1 MVSIVIP
8 NYNAFELLKKCII
21 SIKEKTKEDIEI
33 IIVDNASK
41 DLDMDYINN
50 LENVKFIY
58 LDKNYGFSKAVNEGI
73 LNSNSEYIILLNNDT
88 EIEFGFVEKLLEQIK
103 SDEHIFSVSSKM
115 IDYRNRKI
123 IDDAGDEYSIVGWTK
138 KVGNG
143 KSIDKFV
150 KPRKIFSSCAGAA
163 IYRKRIFEEIGYFD
177 ESFFAYLEDVDI
189 CYRANIN
196 GYKNVF
202 CPDAIV
208 YHVGRATSGSKHNDF
223 KVKLSARNNI
233 YLVVKNMPILQLIL
247 NVPFLCIGFFVK
259 YLFFL
264 KKGLGKSYLLGI
276 KEALLSIKKIQKPKF
291 KFKNIIN
298 YLIIELRLIANLF
311 LYFI

>member
-21 SIKEKTKEDIEI
+21 SIKEKTKEEIEI

-208 YHVGRATSGSKHNDF
+208 YHVGSATSGSKHNDF

>member
-21 SIKEKTKEDIEI
+21 SIKEKTNEDIEI

-41 DLDMDYINN
+41 DLDIDYINN

-103 SDEHIFSVSSKM
+103 SDEYIFSVSSKM

-163 IYRKRIFEEIGYFD
+163 IYRKKIFEEIGYFD

-196 GYKNVF
+196 GYKNIF

-208 YHVGRATSGSKHNDF
+208 YHVGSATSGSKHNDF

-247 NVPFLCIGFFVK
+247 NLPLLCIGFFVK

-298 YLIIELRLIANLF
+298 YLRIELRLIANLF